1 MALHVSVHAEER
13 FLERALGYDK
23 KDITVEL
30 MKRAGHW
37 LSQELDLTKKYLDGR
52 YTLPSFDNLVAV
64 VENNTVVTIRIKRKV
79 PLCKKV
85 NYNKKEID

>member
-37 LSQELDLTKKYLDGR
+37 LSQEMDLTKKYLDGR
-52 YTLPSFDNLVAV
+52 YTLPSFNDFSAV
-64 VENNTVVTIRIKRKV
+64 VRSNTIVTIKKR
-79 PLCKKV
+79 
-85 NYNKKEID
+85 

>member
-37 LSQELDLTKKYLDGR
+37 LSQEMDLTKKYLDGR
-52 YTLPSFDNLVAV
+52 YTLPSFNDFVAV
-64 VENNTVVTIRIKRKV
+64 VSDDVIVTIRPR
-79 PLCKKV
+79 
-85 NYNKKEID
+85 